1 MAGRAPCQTT
11 SIGLAGLESDIAR
24 LRLSV
29 SGPAPGFGL
38 PKPVTILV
46 AHLLLNIKKHHKSLK
61 KKIYAKEML
70 HMVLP
75 IILVVISLPKCHNI
89 TP

>member
-46 AHLLLNIKKHHKSLK
+46 AHLLLNIKKHHKNPIFFFFMQNKCSLCFQL
-61 KKIYAKEML
+61 AL
-70 HMVLP
+70 H
-75 IILVVISLPKCHNI
+75 
-89 TP
+89 